1 MVPYH
6 GTRSVHV
13 TDVLAGETNSRR
25 PHRASAAMCGNN
37 PNLAP
42 EVNTA
47 KCIGGTALGFAIVTV
62 VGILLDW
69 PGFISAAA
77 GILSIIGN
85 SIICCCGPK
94 TKSEGS
100 GKMMAGMVIN
110 IIACVF
116 HFIAIILII
125 VLTLLV
131 ATSDGGGAAQAAV
144 AGFIVIIASG
154 TIVFSLVAGILEA
167 VAAAKMSAA
176 RAAILKD
183 GPSTATV

>member
-1 MVPYH
+1 
-6 GTRSVHV
+6 
-13 TDVLAGETNSRR
+13 
-25 PHRASAAMCGNN
+25 MCGSN
-37 PNLAP
+37 PELRP
-42 EVNTA
+42 EVNSA
-47 KCIGGTALGFAIVTV
+47 KCMAGTTLGFAIVTI
-62 VGILLDW
+62 VGFGVW
-69 PGFISAAA
+69 PAGPISALA
-77 GILSIIGN
+77 GILSTIGN

-116 HFIAIILII
+116 HFISIILII
-125 VLTLLV
+125 ALTIAV
-131 ATSDGGGAAQAAV
+131 GTSTSDRAAAAA
-144 AGFIVIIASG
+144 AGFILIIASG
-154 TIVFSLVAGILEA
+154 TIVFALIAGILEA